1 MKKIVIVSLM
11 ISTLLFLTSC
21 ASKAKAQKPKKVE
34 EKPVESDE
42 MSMPI
47 LNLSI
52 SHSYLTEKNIGETV
66 SVQGL
71 LTQNGDNFVLF
82 ENSDS
87 KGRVTFELT
96 VKDKKIKEEL
106 KKQTGNTV
114 KVSGEL
120 TAVPSTWTKKITVL
134 KVE

>member
-21 ASKAKAQKPKKVE
+21 ASKAQKSKKVE
-34 EKPVESDE
+34 EKPAATDE
-42 MSMPI
+42 MSMPV
-47 LNLSI
+47 LNLSV
-52 SHSYLTEKNIGETV
+52 SHSYLSEENIGETV

-106 KKQTGNTV
+106 KNQIGNTV

>member
-1 MKKIVIVSLM
+1 
-11 ISTLLFLTSC
+11 
-21 ASKAKAQKPKKVE
+21 
-34 EKPVESDE
+34 

-71 LTQNGDNFVLF
+71 LSQNGDNFVLF
-82 ENSDS
+82 ENPDS
-87 KGRVTFELT
+87 KSRVTFEIT

-120 TAVPSTWTKKITVL
+120 NAVLSTWTKKITVL

>member
-11 ISTLLFLTSC
+11 ISTLLVLTSC
-21 ASKAKAQKPKKVE
+21 ASKAQKPKKVE
-34 EKPVESDE
+34 EKPAATDE
-42 MSMPI
+42 MSMPV

-71 LTQNGDNFVLF
+71 LSQNGDNFVLF

>member
-21 ASKAKAQKPKKVE
+21 ASKAQKSKKVE
-34 EKPVESDE
+34 EKPVASDE

-114 KVSGEL
+114 KVSGKL